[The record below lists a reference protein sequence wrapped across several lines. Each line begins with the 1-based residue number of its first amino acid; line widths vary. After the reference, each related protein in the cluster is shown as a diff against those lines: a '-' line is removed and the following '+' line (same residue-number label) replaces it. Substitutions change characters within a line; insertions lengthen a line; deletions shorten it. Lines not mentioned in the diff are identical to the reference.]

1 MLYAHQIITYIK
13 SLCNLHPALVL
24 NMEILSG
31 KQFEKDLKD
40 LELVQL
46 LKPLNSALSQIEYS
60 QNLSQS
66 ALSVYKQLITT
77 LLKFSSRPDE
87 EIQLLLSL
95 CLFQVLRL
103 IAPKDI
109 FTKKQVKSLF
119 ESTCKA
125 TFFLQHPTNPSYQ
138 LLNHLLELIIS
149 ITASA
154 LASKHKLYTVLIKF
168 IENCLEFISIGC
180 EIITE
185 SLVLDNIRL
194 ILEEVSELSDSFL
207 VPILLSVKKEYKKT
221 SRYRISTNLLTT
233 KNSVIRNAFANY
245 IEAVFLQVKSK
256 NINSGILNDKYEIA
270 YKLYK
275 INYEYLINLFSSL
288 PELLQ
293 NKKNEKLV
301 KMIGKIAACKKSTLA
316 WAHSHLFSEFLK
328 LFASEQ
334 EETRIFMLD
343 FACKY
348 CKNHWNN
355 SQICVGVVEYVTV
368 RLKDTSERIRAHA
381 LKALKAMAQY
391 IELPKKT
398 VDEICERVKD
408 VKKKVRKSALEVMFT
423 LYKSKRL
430 SEHLRNDPQKSRYL
444 KIIERIFLFLK
455 SFADF
460 DEQMTIVDFLEEL
473 ISESYYPEDQAN
485 VVLTIFEDL
494 SEESRKTFGNIFVF
508 KAFWAKHLE
517 KTLESEDAD
526 SLSIFCG
533 NLKLGIFNCKIKSSL
548 KSSTGEIF
556 EILSNEETRILIKKI
571 LVTQNYTEK
580 KDLIRTLKEHLNT
593 NQSGYLQLKSKC
605 LYTLIRQEHIPYYLN
620 KIEILPIIA
629 KSFPQFIESHLSDI
643 VLQLDK
649 SEKQAEILLTL
660 SVFDIKKYD
669 WEEKIEEKLLVL
681 SEIGPYSGAQS
692 GRKLIKN
699 MKLSFIEQLATT
711 LIDIA
716 STQELIIIQLLFL
729 KQIVKYW
736 PTVTEKLKQ
745 DLKNLAYL
753 VCENPDLQ
761 IEAKCQGIILLHSLI
776 KYCGFYRQA
785 IFVYI
790 RKIGFNLESFYKKKV
805 KKDSELTNNEEFTF
819 RVRCFKSLL
828 GLLNISEM
836 KSMLNC
842 KTLTCLAYAALSPM
856 YSNTICDLIQK
867 NIYDKFNIPPPLLSV
882 LALQLA
888 SSDSRPVK
896 DALLQVFQRMKKNSI
911 ERSEQGQ
918 GGMAQPEIYL
928 PYILYIISK
937 CRVSEKSYKV
947 VLMNYVKCLF
957 SCDGID
963 VNYLMYLLRQ
973 LRKFSI
979 EGKNV
984 KCDVWTAPS
993 KHLELEKLCDE
1004 VTLIISQNYLPDMFQ
1019 EVQCKVLIPSEFFV
1033 KKIGVT
1039 SPDQVKYGVDEKG
1052 SEVRKRGRDTT
1063 PGKKEF
1069 NMFNNQSSSYL

>member
-1 MLYAHQIITYIK
+1 
-13 SLCNLHPALVL
+13 
-24 NMEILSG
+24 MEILSG

-46 LKPLNSALSQIEYS
+46 LKPLNSELSQIEYS
-60 QNLSQS
+60 RNLSQS
-66 ALSVYKQLITT
+66 ALSVYKQLIAT

-95 CLFQVLRL
+95 CLFQILRL
-103 IAPKDI
+103 VAPKDI

-149 ITASA
+149 ITATA
-154 LASKHKLYTVLIKF
+154 LVTKHKLYTVLVKF
-168 IENCLEFISIGC
+168 IENCLEFISVGC

-194 ILEEVSELSDSFL
+194 IIEEVSELSDSFL

-221 SRYRISTNLLTT
+221 SRYRISTSLLAT
-233 KNSVIRNAFANY
+233 KNSVIRNAFADY
-245 IEAVFLQVKSK
+245 IESVFLQVKSK

-275 INYEYLINLFSSL
+275 INYEYLINLFGSL

-328 LFASEQ
+328 LFESEQ
-334 EETRIFMLD
+334 EETRLFMLD

-355 SQICVGVVEYVTV
+355 SQICVGVLEYVTV
-368 RLKDTSERIRAHA
+368 RLKDSSEKIRASA
-381 LKALKAMAQY
+381 LKTLKIMALY

-408 VKKKVRKSALEVMFT
+408 VKKLVRKSALEVMFT
-423 LYKSKRL
+423 LYKSRRL
-430 SEHLRNDPQKSRYL
+430 SKQTRKDPQKSRYL

-455 SFADF
+455 SFADI
-460 DEQMTIVDFLEEL
+460 DEQLTIVDYLEEL
-473 ISESYYPEDQAN
+473 VSESFYPEDQADI
-485 VVLTIFEDL
+485 VLAIFEDL
-494 SEESRKTFGNIFVF
+494 SQESRKTFGNIFVT
-508 KAFWAKHLE
+508 KAFWSRHLE
-517 KTLESEDAD
+517 KTLESDDTD

-533 NLKLGIFNCKIKSSL
+533 NLKLSIFNCKIKSSL
-548 KSSTGEIF
+548 KSSTGEVF
-556 EILSNEETRILIKKI
+556 EMLNNEETRILIKKI
-571 LVTQNYTEK
+571 LACPNYTEK
-580 KDLIRTLKEHLNT
+580 KDLIKTLKETSKT
-593 NQSGYLQLKSKC
+593 NQSGYLQLKSRC
-605 LYTLIRQEHIPYYLN
+605 LNIMVSQEQIPFYLN
-620 KIEILPIIA
+620 RIEFLPIIA
-629 KSFPQFIESHLSDI
+629 GSFPQLIDSYLSDI
-643 VLQLDK
+643 VSRLDESDQK
-649 SEKQAEILLTL
+649 PHILLIL

-681 SEIGPYSGAQS
+681 SEVGPYSEAQS

-699 MKLSFIEQLATT
+699 MKLSFIEQLASK

-716 STQELIIIQLLFL
+716 STQELINIQLLFL
-729 KQIVKYW
+729 KQIVKCW
-736 PTVTEKLKQ
+736 PTVAEKLKQ

-753 VCENPDLQ
+753 VCESPDLQ
-761 IEAKCQGIILLHSLI
+761 IEAKCRGIILLHSLI
-776 KYCGFYRQA
+776 KYCGFFRQA
-785 IFVYI
+785 IFAYI
-790 RKIGFNLESFYKKKV
+790 RKIGFNLVSFFKKRV
-805 KKDSELTNNEEFTF
+805 KKDSELTNNEEFIL

-828 GLLNISEM
+828 GILNISEM

-842 KTLTCLAYAALSPM
+842 KTLTCFAYAALSPV
-856 YSNTICDLIQK
+856 YSNTIFDLIQK

-888 SSDSRPVK
+888 SSDSRSVK

-911 ERSEQGQ
+911 ERNEQGQ

-947 VLMNYVKCLF
+947 ILLNYVKCLF
-957 SCDGID
+957 SCEGID
-963 VNYLMYLLRQ
+963 VNYLMYLLKQ
-973 LRKFSI
+973 LKKFSI

-984 KCDVWTAPS
+984 KSDVWTAPS

-1019 EVQCKVLIPSEFFV
+1019 EVQCKVLVPSEYFV
-1033 KKIGVT
+1033 KKIGMT
-1039 SPDQVKYGVDEKG
+1039 SPDQVKYGVDDRG
-1052 SEVRKRGRDTT
+1052 SEARKRGRDTT
-1063 PGKKEF
+1063 PGRKEF